1 MFPFVV
7 AGLMACNTAVRAQ
20 PELDGFDSQTN
31 GAVRVI
37 VVQPDRKIL
46 IGGSFTAISPEGGAP
61 VKRNHIA
68 RLNTDGTVDMAFNPD
83 ANIDVE
89 AIALETDGRILVG
102 GQFTSIG
109 GARRKHIARLDPIT
123 GLADSFDPD
132 ANERV
137 YFIAFQAD
145 GKILVGGVF
154 DSIGGEKRN
163 HIARLDP
170 ITGLADSFDPTPDGF
185 GVYAIVIQLDGK
197 ILAGGSFGNIG
208 GQARNSIARLD
219 PRTGL
224 ADSFDPHP
232 VGEGK
237 PFAVCYAIALQADG
251 KILAGGDFRSIGGQ
265 PRNRIVRL
273 DAETGLADS
282 FNPNAS
288 GGDSHPDISAIV
300 VQLDGRIIV
309 GGAFREI
316 GGEKRNHIARLDA
329 ITGLADGFDPSPD
342 ALGIYTIA
350 LQIDGKILAGGS
362 FDSIAGQDR
371 SYFAR
376 VTNDVTARQ

>member
-1 MFPFVV
+1 VFPFVV

-163 HIARLDP
+163 H
-170 ITGLADSFDPTPDGF
+170 
-185 GVYAIVIQLDGK
+185 
-197 ILAGGSFGNIG
+197 
-208 GQARNSIARLD
+208 IARLD